1 MEIELFNG
9 EGVFLLLLFLSDLEH
24 LDALFV
30 ALGVVGQLGLEH
42 GDPADD
48 VRVGLVAP
56 VDALQVGDGGQQRQ
70 VGDGQR
76 VAGRVPRVLQELVQ
90 IVQAL
95 LQRVGLD
102 RIARRAVEQD
112 RLLHNNNNN
121 NNNNININN
130 NNINNSTST
139 ELGT

>member
-1 MEIELFNG
+1 M
-9 EGVFLLLLFLSDLEH
+9 
-24 LDALFV
+24 DALFV